1 MQAIGRGKGRGKN
14 TGTPRPRKSRKK
26 VVADAMQ
33 YPMPPVENMNI
44 PADSFGMMSHPHNQG
59 IPQVD
64 DVSLSGVPGSLM
76 DTSDQSAAEQ
86 SGNSTQL
93 PPETSIFNFTEDEEP
108 PPPLHCRDLD
118 GKKLK
123 SPRYLSHTYIRK
135 AMHLFFEV
143 ICDV

>member
-1 MQAIGRGKGRGKN
+1 MQGMGRSKGRGKN

-26 VVADAMQ
+26 AAADNMQ
-33 YPMPPVENMNI
+33 YPMPPGDSMNVT
-44 PADSFGMMSHPHNQG
+44 ADIVGMMSHSHNQG

-64 DVSLSGVPGSLM
+64 DVSLSGVSGSLM

-123 SPRYLSHTYIRK
+123 SPRYLNYI
-135 AMHLFFEV
+135 
-143 ICDV
+143 